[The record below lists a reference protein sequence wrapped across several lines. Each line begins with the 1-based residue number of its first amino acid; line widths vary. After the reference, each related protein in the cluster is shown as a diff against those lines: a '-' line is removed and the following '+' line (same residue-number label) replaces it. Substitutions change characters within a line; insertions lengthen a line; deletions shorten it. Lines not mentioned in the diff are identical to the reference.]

1 MRRSAYAN
9 LVLAL
14 VFTLLFAACGGGSK
28 TPVTQS
34 GQMFVNIS
42 DAPLPS
48 VLDFQIT
55 INSMTVTDGTN
66 TATLISTPT
75 SLELT
80 RLLGLRTLLALN
92 EVAPSTYTS
101 ATVTV
106 SSPVI
111 TYLNTGA
118 SPASVVM
125 MNGTLTSSTFTI
137 PINPGLVINNA
148 GVGGLHLHF
157 ALAQSLAVDSSGK
170 ITGQVNPT
178 FTLRGFNDSGD
189 PDWEVD
195 EFLGT
200 VSSVNVPSNN
210 FVFTR
215 PDGRNFTID
224 TDSNTIFDG
233 NGISGLSNLA
243 ANMVVNVSGKVQADG
258 SILAD
263 EVEVLSLTKS
273 YMGGL
278 ILDVNPTSGS
288 ASNLT
293 VLVREEIPTQS
304 TIPIYQPAQVNL
316 SSNTTYHIRHVPLA
330 ISSWVFNSGLMV
342 TGQRIGFAGDVDATN
357 STQFDASNVTLRW
370 QGHDGQVVASSIDT
384 TNGTFMFNANGL
396 LGYVFAAPV
405 KVYTFPGTQWLG
417 GLTSINDLT
426 NSQNVR
432 VVGLVL
438 KDPNTNAPVILAVRV
453 RAL

>member
-157 ALAQSLAVDSSGK
+157 ALAQSLAVDSSGQ

-224 TDSNTIFDG
+224 TDSNKIG
-233 NGISGLSNLA
+233 RA
-243 ANMVVNVSGKVQADG
+243 
-258 SILAD
+258 
-263 EVEVLSLTKS
+263 
-273 YMGGL
+273 
-278 ILDVNPTSGS
+278 
-288 ASNLT
+288 
-293 VLVREEIPTQS
+293 
-304 TIPIYQPAQVNL
+304 
-316 SSNTTYHIRHVPLA
+316 HV
-330 ISSWVFNSGLMV
+330 
-342 TGQRIGFAGDVDATN
+342 
-357 STQFDASNVTLRW
+357 
-370 QGHDGQVVASSIDT
+370 
-384 TNGTFMFNANGL
+384 
-396 LGYVFAAPV
+396 
-405 KVYTFPGTQWLG
+405 
-417 GLTSINDLT
+417 
-426 NSQNVR
+426 
-432 VVGLVL
+432 
-438 KDPNTNAPVILAVRV
+438 
-453 RAL
+453 